1 MRIIIY
7 LGKGGVG
14 KTTISSATAVRAARE
29 GKRVLILST
38 DIAHS
43 LADALGKELS
53 DTPLEIEKISLRQKS
68 TFWQRFV
75 KTGRSFTTT
84 FQPSWRKT
92 ARRKSS
98 PMNSPLCPAWKK

>member
-53 DTPLEIEKISLRQKS
+53 DTPLEIEKNLFAAEINILAEI
-68 TFWQRFV
+68 V

-84 FQPSWRKT
+84 FQPSWR
-92 ARRKSS
+92 RRRVG
-98 PMNSPLCPAWKK
+98 NRRR